1 MCVVPAYEVFRVGY
15 SRLRTRAP
23 IPLFVMSQQFFQNLQ
38 ETQDQVP
45 RKFRFAPFVVLIAL
59 VSYAV
64 IVVAML
70 TAPDTANAMGSTP
83 STKASID
90 TTNSTPWTLPSMPTK
105 CTDAQIA
112 TGIVASCVISKYTD
126 VTKRGWG
133 TPPFPI
139 AADGSLNPGWTGN
152 GWSYSGSPALKD
164 WEAALWKNANKVG
177 TIRAGALQAPPAAL
191 ALFEGFLGEIQ
202 ASGYRITDAIG
213 YNFRCTSNTRKDCVG
228 LTSASLSNHAWGL
241 AIDINVGANPEVRYL
256 PTTDSPTTACSVPMA
271 TNMPQWVVQ
280 TAEKWGLLWGGYGW
294 SGGCVTPAT
303 VKSNVI
309 RDPMHFEF
317 RGSVED
323 AVVIAAANGV
333 SVKRYCSNVV
343 EGGSTVRK
351 CTWQDRPQA
360 GWRTSVP
367 LQGPAGATS
376 ALVNITL
383 TGATQVGYVTAESCD
398 GNVTG
403 ERQWSNGNVSV
414 GATVANL
421 AVVPLDGLGRFCLYN
436 SSPMHTIVDVQ
447 GFFMPSR
454 LADSKAT
461 KFTPFSPSR
470 VLDTRKVGGKV
481 AASALKEVAVN
492 GVLKDAVAILTNL
505 TVTGTS
511 SEGYLAGDSCSKLSS
526 NAPDS
531 SNLNFSSQDTV
542 ANLAVVNLGQMS
554 QGLGFCTWANQELH
568 QIVDIQGVFTPG
580 ASGMWGFNLEPQR
593 RLVDTRKCVTDCAEV
608 FRPGAMIKLKAPAGA
623 SAVLVNLT
631 LTDAANSSFVIADRC
646 STLTPSTETP
656 SNANVAVGR
665 VAANLA
671 VVPVDVDGTFCVY
684 TSSATRVI
692 VDIQGTF
699 SPSADLRFIPVSSVR
714 RFDSRKLAN

>member
-1 MCVVPAYEVFRVGY
+1 
-15 SRLRTRAP
+15 
-23 IPLFVMSQQFFQNLQ
+23 MSQQFFQNLQ
-38 ETQDQVP
+38 ETQNQAP

-70 TAPDTANAMGSTP
+70 TAPNTANAMGSTP

-105 CTDAQIA
+105 CTEVQIA
-112 TGIVASCVISKYTD
+112 TGDVASCVITKYTD
-126 VTKRGWG
+126 VTKTGWG

-139 AADGSLNPGWTGN
+139 AADGSLNPGWKSN
-152 GWSYSGSPALKD
+152 GWAYSGSPALKD

-228 LTSASLSNHAWGL
+228 LTSASLSNHSWGL

-256 PTTDSPTTACSVPMA
+256 PTADSPSTACSVPMA

-294 SGGCVTPAT
+294 SGGCATPAT

-323 AVVIAAANGV
+323 AVKIASVNGV
-333 SVKRYCSNVV
+333 SVKRYCSNVI

-383 TGATQVGYVTAESCD
+383 TGAKEAGYVTAESCD

-436 SSPMHTIVDVQ
+436 SSAMHVIVDAQ
-447 GFFMPSR
+447 GFFMPSH
-454 LADSKAT
+454 LADNKAT
-461 KFTPFSPSR
+461 MFTPLSPTR
-470 VLDTRKVGGKV
+470 VLDTRGSSGKV
-481 AASALKEVAVN
+481 VALSEN
-492 GVLKDAVAILTNL
+492 GVVVAHAPAGSVAMLSNI
-505 TVTGTS
+505 TVTGTVGA
-511 SEGYLAGDSCSKLSS
+511 GYLTADSCENLQPGEQTRS
-526 NAPDS
+526 NI
-531 SNLNFSSQDTV
+531 NFGNDDTV
-542 ANLAVVNLGQMS
+542 ANLAVVPM
-554 QGLGFCTWANQELH
+554 GLVGDKRGFCTLSNAGLNQV
-568 QIVDIQGVFTPG
+568 IDVQGVFAPSPVG
-580 ASGMWGFNLEPQR
+580 QWGYSPAQPS
-593 RLVDTRKCVTDCAEV
+593 RLIDTRQCTSNCADV
-608 FRPGAMIKLKAPAGA
+608 FKAGAVIKMAAPAGA
-623 SAVLVNLT
+623 SAVLINLT
-631 LTDAANSSFVIADRC
+631 LTDAKAAGYATADKC
-646 STLTPSTETP
+646 STLVPGP
-656 SNANVAVGR
+656 QAQSNANVTVGR
-665 VAANLA
+665 SVANLA
-671 VVPVDVDGTFCVY
+671 VVPVDADGTFCIY

-692 VDIQGTF
+692 VDVQGTF

-714 RFDSRKLAN
+714 RLDSRKVAN

>member
-1 MCVVPAYEVFRVGY
+1 M
-15 SRLRTRAP
+15 
-23 IPLFVMSQQFFQNLQ
+23 
-38 ETQDQVP
+38 QDHLP

-64 IVVAML
+64 IVIAML
-70 TAPDTANAMGSTP
+70 TAPDTAQAKGSAP
-83 STKASID
+83 ATKVAID
-90 TTNSTPWTLPSMPTK
+90 TSNSTPWTLPSMPAR
-105 CTDAQIA
+105 CTDVQIA
-112 TGIVASCVISKYTD
+112 AGDVASCLISKYNGAA
-126 VTKRGWG
+126 KNGWG

-139 AADGSLNPGWTGN
+139 AADGTLNAGWKSN
-152 GWSYSGSPALKD
+152 GWEYSGSPALMD
-164 WEAALWKNANKVG
+164 WEAALWKNADKVG
-177 TIRAGALQAPPAAL
+177 TIRAGRIQAPPAAL

-202 ASGYRITDAIG
+202 ANGYRITDAIS
-213 YNFRCTSNTRKDCVG
+213 YNYRCTSNTRKDCVG

-241 AIDINVGANPEVRYL
+241 GIDINVGANPEVRYF
-256 PTTDSPTTACSVPMA
+256 PTADSPTTACSVPMA
-271 TNMPQWVVQ
+271 TNLPQWVVQ

-294 SGGCVTPAT
+294 SGGCTTPET
-303 VKSNVI
+303 VKSSVI

-317 RGSVED
+317 RGTVED
-323 AVVIAAANGV
+323 AVKIASVNGV

-343 EGGSTVRK
+343 EAGTTIRK

-383 TGATQVGYVTAESCD
+383 TGASETGYVAAESCD

-403 ERQWSNGNVSV
+403 DRAWSNGNVAV

-421 AVVPLDGLGRFCLYN
+421 AVVPLDALGRFCLYN
-436 SSPMHTIVDVQ
+436 STPMHMIVDAQ

-454 LADSKAT
+454 LAGSDAT
-461 KFTPFSPSR
+461 RFTPLVPTR
-470 VLDTRKVGGKV
+470 VLDTRKIGSKV
-481 AASALKEVAVN
+481 LASGLREILVN
-492 GVLKDAVAILTNL
+492 GIPKDSVALLTNL
-505 TVTGTS
+505 TVTATA
-511 SEGYLAGDSCSKLSS
+511 SEGYLAGESCDKLSS
-526 NAPDS
+526 NAPES
-531 SNLNFSSQDTV
+531 SNLNFSSNDTV
-542 ANLAVVNLGQMS
+542 ANLAVVTLGNLS
-554 QGLGFCTWANQELH
+554 QGAGFCTWSNQGLH

-580 ASGMWGFNLEPQR
+580 SSGMWGFNLEPQR

-646 STLTPSTETP
+646 STLMPSTETP

-671 VVPVDVDGTFCVY
+671 VVPVDVDGSFCVY

-714 RFDSRKLAN
+714 RFDSRKVAN

>member
-1 MCVVPAYEVFRVGY
+1 
-15 SRLRTRAP
+15 
-23 IPLFVMSQQFFQNLQ
+23 MSQQFFQNLQ
-38 ETQDQVP
+38 ETQDQAP

-70 TAPDTANAMGSTP
+70 TAPNTANAMGLTP

-126 VTKRGWG
+126 VTKTGWG

-139 AADGSLNPGWTGN
+139 AADGTLNPGWKSN
-152 GWSYSGSPALKD
+152 GWAYSGSPALKD
-164 WEAALWKNANKVG
+164 WEAAMWKSANKVG

-202 ASGYRITDAIG
+202 TSGYRITDAIG

-228 LTSASLSNHAWGL
+228 LTSASLSNHSWGL
-241 AIDINVGANPEVRYL
+241 AIDINVGANPEVRYR

-323 AVVIAAANGV
+323 AVKIASVNGV
-333 SVKRYCSNVV
+333 SVKRYCSNVI

-403 ERQWSNGNVSV
+403 ERQWSNGNVAV

-436 SSPMHTIVDVQ
+436 SSAMHVIVDAQ

-454 LADSKAT
+454 LADNKAT
-461 KFTPFSPSR
+461 MFTPLSPTR
-470 VLDTRKVGGKV
+470 VLDTRSSNGKV
-481 AASALKEVAVN
+481 VALSEN
-492 GVLKDAVAILTNL
+492 GVVVAHAPAGSVAMLSNI
-505 TVTGTS
+505 TVTGTAGA
-511 SEGYLAGDSCSKLSS
+511 GYLTADSCENLQPGEQTRS
-526 NAPDS
+526 NI
-531 SNLNFSSQDTV
+531 NFGNDDTV
-542 ANLAVVNLGQMS
+542 ANLAVVPM
-554 QGLGFCTWANQELH
+554 GLVGDKPGFCTLSNAGLNQV
-568 QIVDIQGVFTPG
+568 IDVQGVFAPSPVG
-580 ASGMWGFNLEPQR
+580 QWGYSPAQPS
-593 RLVDTRKCVTDCAEV
+593 RLIDTRQCTSNCADV
-608 FRPGAMIKLKAPAGA
+608 FKAGAVIKMAAPAGA
-623 SAVLVNLT
+623 SAVLINLT
-631 LTDAANSSFVIADRC
+631 LTDAKAAGYATADKC
-646 STLTPSTETP
+646 STLVPGP
-656 SNANVAVGR
+656 QAQSNANVSVGR
-665 VAANLA
+665 SVANMA
-671 VVPVDVDGTFCVY
+671 VVPVDADGTFCVY

-692 VDIQGTF
+692 VDVQGTF
-699 SPSADLRFIPVSSVR
+699 SPSGDLRFIPVSSVR
-714 RFDSRKLAN
+714 RFDSRGMAN

>member
-1 MCVVPAYEVFRVGY
+1 
-15 SRLRTRAP
+15 
-23 IPLFVMSQQFFQNLQ
+23 
-38 ETQDQVP
+38 
-45 RKFRFAPFVVLIAL
+45 
-59 VSYAV
+59 
-64 IVVAML
+64 
-70 TAPDTANAMGSTP
+70 
-83 STKASID
+83 
-90 TTNSTPWTLPSMPTK
+90 
-105 CTDAQIA
+105 
-112 TGIVASCVISKYTD
+112 
-126 VTKRGWG
+126 
-133 TPPFPI
+133 
-139 AADGSLNPGWTGN
+139 
-152 GWSYSGSPALKD
+152 
-164 WEAALWKNANKVG
+164 
-177 TIRAGALQAPPAAL
+177 
-191 ALFEGFLGEIQ
+191 
-202 ASGYRITDAIG
+202 
-213 YNFRCTSNTRKDCVG
+213 
-228 LTSASLSNHAWGL
+228 
-241 AIDINVGANPEVRYL
+241 
-256 PTTDSPTTACSVPMA
+256 
-271 TNMPQWVVQ
+271 
-280 TAEKWGLLWGGYGW
+280 
-294 SGGCVTPAT
+294 

-323 AVVIAAANGV
+323 AMKIASVNGV
-333 SVKRYCSNVV
+333 SVKRYCSNVI

-403 ERQWSNGNVSV
+403 ERQWSNGNVAV

-436 SSPMHTIVDVQ
+436 SSPMHMIVDVQ
-447 GFFMPSR
+447 GFFMPSA
-454 LADSKAT
+454 LSDSKAT

-481 AASALKEVAVN
+481 AASSIKEVAVN

-511 SEGYLAGDSCSKLSS
+511 SEGYLAGDSCAKLSS

-531 SNLNFSSQDTV
+531 SNLNFSSRDTV

-580 ASGMWGFNLEPQR
+580 NSGMWGFNLEPQR

-608 FRPGAMIKLKAPAGA
+608 FRPGAVIRLKAPAGA

-646 STLTPSTETP
+646 STLSPSTETP
-656 SNANVAVGR
+656 SNANVTVGR

-671 VVPVDVDGTFCVY
+671 VVPVDADGSFCVY

-714 RFDSRKLAN
+714 RLDSRKVAN

>member
-1 MCVVPAYEVFRVGY
+1 
-15 SRLRTRAP
+15 
-23 IPLFVMSQQFFQNLQ
+23 MSQQFFQNLQ

-90 TTNSTPWTLPSMPTK
+90 TTNSTSWTLPSMPPK

-126 VTKRGWG
+126 VTKTGWG

-139 AADGSLNPGWTGN
+139 AADGTLNPGWKSN
-152 GWSYSGSPALKD
+152 GWAYSGSPALKD

-228 LTSASLSNHAWGL
+228 LTSASLSNHSWGL

-333 SVKRYCSNVV
+333 SVKRYCSNVI

-436 SSPMHTIVDVQ
+436 SSAMHTIVDVQ

-461 KFTPFSPSR
+461 KFTPLSPTR
-470 VLDTRKVGGKV
+470 VLDTRNAGGKV
-481 AASALKEVAVN
+481 VALSENGVAVAHAPA
-492 GVLKDAVAILTNL
+492 GSVAVLSNI
-505 TVTGTS
+505 TVTGTD
-511 SEGYLAGDSCSKLSS
+511 EGGYLTADSCENLQLGEQARS
-526 NAPDS
+526 NI
-531 SNLNFSSQDTV
+531 NFGNDDTV
-542 ANLAVVNLGQMS
+542 ANLAVVPM
-554 QGLGFCTWANQELH
+554 GLVGDKPGFCTLANAGLN
-568 QIVDIQGVFTPG
+568 QIIDVQGVFAPSPVG
-580 ASGMWGFNLEPQR
+580 QWGYSPAAPS
-593 RLVDTRKCVTDCAEV
+593 RLIDTRKCLDLCADV
-608 FRPGAMIKLKAPAGA
+608 FKVGAVIKLTAPVGA
-623 SAVLVNLT
+623 SAVLINLT
-631 LTDAANSSFVIADRC
+631 LTDAKAAGYATADKC
-646 STLTPSTETP
+646 STLVPGP
-656 SNANVAVGR
+656 QAQSNANVTVGR

-714 RFDSRKLAN
+714 RFDSRQLAN

>member
-1 MCVVPAYEVFRVGY
+1 
-15 SRLRTRAP
+15 
-23 IPLFVMSQQFFQNLQ
+23 MSQQFFQNLQ

-126 VTKRGWG
+126 VTKIGWG

-139 AADGSLNPGWTGN
+139 AADGSLSPGWRSN
-152 GWSYSGSPALKD
+152 GWAYSGSPALKD

-228 LTSASLSNHAWGL
+228 LTSASLSNHSWGL

-256 PTTDSPTTACSVPMA
+256 PTANSPTTACSVPMA

-436 SSPMHTIVDVQ
+436 SSAMHVIVDAQ

-454 LADSKAT
+454 LADNKAT
-461 KFTPFSPSR
+461 MFTPLSPTR
-470 VLDTRKVGGKV
+470 VLDTRSSNGKV
-481 AASALKEVAVN
+481 VALSEN
-492 GVLKDAVAILTNL
+492 GVVVAHAPAGSVAMLSNI
-505 TVTGTS
+505 TVTGTVGA
-511 SEGYLAGDSCSKLSS
+511 GYLTADSCENLQPGEQTRS
-526 NAPDS
+526 NI
-531 SNLNFSSQDTV
+531 NFGNDDTV
-542 ANLAVVNLGQMS
+542 ANLAVVPM
-554 QGLGFCTWANQELH
+554 GLVGDKPGFCTLSNAGLNQV
-568 QIVDIQGVFTPG
+568 IDVQGVFAPSPVG
-580 ASGMWGFNLEPQR
+580 QWGYSPAQPS
-593 RLVDTRKCVTDCAEV
+593 RLIDTRQCTSNCADV
-608 FRPGAMIKLKAPAGA
+608 FKAGAVIKMAAPAGA
-623 SAVLVNLT
+623 SAVLINLT
-631 LTDAANSSFVIADRC
+631 LTDAKVAGYATADKC
-646 STLTPSTETP
+646 STLVPGP
-656 SNANVAVGR
+656 QAQSNANVTVGR
-665 VAANLA
+665 SVANLA
-671 VVPVDVDGTFCVY
+671 VVPVDADGAFCIY

-692 VDIQGTF
+692 VDVQGTF

-714 RFDSRKLAN
+714 RFDSRGTAN

>member
-126 VTKRGWG
+126 VTKIGWG

-139 AADGSLNPGWTGN
+139 AADGSLNPGWRSN
-152 GWSYSGSPALKD
+152 GWAYSGSPALKD

-228 LTSASLSNHAWGL
+228 LTSASLSNHSWGL

-256 PTTDSPTTACSVPMA
+256 PTANSPTTACSVPMA

-294 SGGCVTPAT
+294 SGGCTTPAT
-303 VKSNVI
+303 MKSSVI

-317 RGSVED
+317 RGTVEA
-323 AVVIAAANGV
+323 AVKIAAVNGV
-333 SVKRYCSNVV
+333 FVEHYCSDVV
-343 EGGSTVRK
+343 ESGVTVHK
-351 CTWQDRPQA
+351 CIWADRPQA

-367 LQGPAGATS
+367 LHGPAGATS

-383 TGATQVGYVTAESCD
+383 TGASDSGYVTAESCD

-403 ERQWSNGNVSV
+403 VRKWSNVNIEV
-414 GATVANL
+414 GATTSNLATVPLDAWGRFCVYNSSSMHIIVDVQGFFLPSRLAGNTGSKYTPLTPARVLDTRTSGGVVKALQRNGVAVGQVPVGSIAVLSNITVTGTQDAGQLTAGSCESLKAGEQTRSNISFGKNDTFANL
-421 AVVPLDGLGRFCLYN
+421 AVVPLGLVG
-436 SSPMHTIVDVQ
+436 
-447 GFFMPSR
+447 
-454 LADSKAT
+454 T
-461 KFTPFSPSR
+461 KP
-470 VLDTRKVGGKV
+470 
-481 AASALKEVAVN
+481 
-492 GVLKDAVAILTNL
+492 
-505 TVTGTS
+505 
-511 SEGYLAGDSCSKLSS
+511 
-526 NAPDS
+526 
-531 SNLNFSSQDTV
+531 
-542 ANLAVVNLGQMS
+542 
-554 QGLGFCTWANQELH
+554 GFCTVSSVRLN
-568 QIVDIQGVFTPG
+568 QIVDTQGVFAPSPIGQWGYSAITPT
-580 ASGMWGFNLEPQR
+580 
-593 RLVDTRKCVTDCAEV
+593 RLIDTRNCVKKCGQLFKA
-608 FRPGAMIKLKAPAGA
+608 GAVIKLHAPAGA
-623 SAVLVNLT
+623 SAVQINLT
-631 LTDAANSSFVIADRC
+631 LTGAN
-646 STLTPSTETP
+646 
-656 SNANVAVGR
+656 AVGYATADKCSR
-665 VAANLA
+665 IPISSQAQSNINIKVGQIASNLA
-671 VVPVDVDGTFCVY
+671 VVPVDADGTFCVY
-684 TSSATRVI
+684 TSSAIRVI
-692 VDIQGTF
+692 VDVQGTF
-699 SPSADLRFIPVSSVR
+699 SPSGDLRFIPVSSVR
-714 RFDSRKLAN
+714 RFDSRGMAN

>member
-1 MCVVPAYEVFRVGY
+1 
-15 SRLRTRAP
+15 
-23 IPLFVMSQQFFQNLQ
+23 MSQQFFQNLQ
-38 ETQDQVP
+38 ETQNQAP

-70 TAPDTANAMGSTP
+70 TAPNTANAMGSTP

-105 CTDAQIA
+105 CTEVQIA
-112 TGIVASCVISKYTD
+112 TGDVASCVITKYTD
-126 VTKRGWG
+126 VTKTGWG

-139 AADGSLNPGWTGN
+139 AADGSLNPGWKSN
-152 GWSYSGSPALKD
+152 GWAYSGSPALKD

-228 LTSASLSNHAWGL
+228 LTSASLSNHSWGL

-256 PTTDSPTTACSVPMA
+256 PTADSPSTACSVPMA

-294 SGGCVTPAT
+294 SGGCATPAT

-323 AVVIAAANGV
+323 AVKIASVNGV
-333 SVKRYCSNVV
+333 SVKRYCSNVI

-383 TGATQVGYVTAESCD
+383 TGAKEAGYVTAESCD

-436 SSPMHTIVDVQ
+436 SSAMHVIVDAQ

-454 LADSKAT
+454 LADDKAT
-461 KFTPFSPSR
+461 MFTPLSPTR
-470 VLDTRKVGGKV
+470 VLDTRSSNGKV
-481 AASALKEVAVN
+481 VALSEN
-492 GVLKDAVAILTNL
+492 GVVVAHAPAGSVAMLSNI
-505 TVTGTS
+505 TVTGTVGA
-511 SEGYLAGDSCSKLSS
+511 GYLTADSCENLQPGEQTRS
-526 NAPDS
+526 NI
-531 SNLNFSSQDTV
+531 NFGNDDTV
-542 ANLAVVNLGQMS
+542 ANLAVVPM
-554 QGLGFCTWANQELH
+554 GLVGDKRGFCTLSNAGLNQV
-568 QIVDIQGVFTPG
+568 IDVQGVFAPSPVG
-580 ASGMWGFNLEPQR
+580 QWGYSPAQPS
-593 RLVDTRKCVTDCAEV
+593 RLIDTRQCTSYCADV
-608 FRPGAMIKLKAPAGA
+608 FKAGAVIKMAAPAGA
-623 SAVLVNLT
+623 SAVLINLT
-631 LTDAANSSFVIADRC
+631 LTDAKAAGYATADKC
-646 STLTPSTETP
+646 STLVPGP
-656 SNANVAVGR
+656 QAQSNANVTVGR
-665 VAANLA
+665 SVANLA
-671 VVPVDVDGTFCVY
+671 VVPVDADGTFCIY

-692 VDIQGTF
+692 VDVQGTF

-714 RFDSRKLAN
+714 RLDSRKVAN

>member
-1 MCVVPAYEVFRVGY
+1 
-15 SRLRTRAP
+15 
-23 IPLFVMSQQFFQNLQ
+23 MSQQFFQNLQ
-38 ETQDQVP
+38 ETQDQAP
-45 RKFRFAPFVVLIAL
+45 RKFRFAPFVVLIGL

-64 IVVAML
+64 IVIAML
-70 TAPDTANAMGSTP
+70 TAPEAANAQGLTP
-83 STKASID
+83 SAKVAID
-90 TTNSTPWTLPSMPTK
+90 TTNSTPWTSPSMPTK
-105 CTDAQIA
+105 CTEVQIA
-112 TGIVASCVISKYTD
+112 TGDVASCVITKYTD
-126 VTKRGWG
+126 VTKTGWG

-139 AADGSLNPGWTGN
+139 AADGSLNPGWKSN
-152 GWSYSGSPALKD
+152 GWAYSGSPALKD

-202 ASGYRITDAIG
+202 VSGYRITDAIG

-228 LTSASLSNHAWGL
+228 LTSASLSNHSWGL

-256 PTTDSPTTACSVPMA
+256 PTADSPSTACSVPMA

-294 SGGCVTPAT
+294 SGGCATPAT

-323 AVVIAAANGV
+323 AVIIAAANGV
-333 SVKRYCSNVV
+333 TVKRYCSNVI

-383 TGATQVGYVTAESCD
+383 TGATQVGYVTVESCD

-403 ERQWSNGNVSV
+403 EREWSNGNVSV

-436 SSPMHTIVDVQ
+436 SSAMHVIVDAQ

-461 KFTPFSPSR
+461 MFTPLSPTR
-470 VLDTRKVGGKV
+470 VLDTRSSGGKV
-481 AASALKEVAVN
+481 VALSENGVAVAHAPAASVAVLSN
-492 GVLKDAVAILTNL
+492 I
-505 TVTGTS
+505 TVTGTVG
-511 SEGYLAGDSCSKLSS
+511 EGYLTADSCENLQLGEQTRS
-526 NAPDS
+526 NI
-531 SNLNFSSQDTV
+531 NFGNDDTV
-542 ANLAVVNLGQMS
+542 ANLAVVPM
-554 QGLGFCTWANQELH
+554 GLVGDKPGFCTLANAGLN
-568 QIVDIQGVFTPG
+568 QIIDVQGVFAPSPVG
-580 ASGMWGFNLEPQR
+580 QWGYSPAVPS
-593 RLVDTRKCVTDCAEV
+593 RLIDTRKCLDICADV
-608 FRPGAMIKLKAPAGA
+608 FKVGAVIKMTAPVGA
-623 SAVLVNLT
+623 SAVLINLT
-631 LTDAANSSFVIADRC
+631 LTDAKASGYATAGKC
-646 STLTPSTETP
+646 STLVPGQQAQ

-671 VVPVDVDGTFCVY
+671 VVPVDADGSFCVY

-714 RFDSRKLAN
+714 RFDSRGMAN

>member
-1 MCVVPAYEVFRVGY
+1 
-15 SRLRTRAP
+15 
-23 IPLFVMSQQFFQNLQ
+23 MSQQFFQNLQ

-64 IVVAML
+64 VVVAML

-90 TTNSTPWTLPSMPTK
+90 TTDSTPWTLPSMPTK

-228 LTSASLSNHAWGL
+228 LTSASLSNHSWGL
-241 AIDINVGANPEVRYL
+241 AIDINVGANPEVRYR

-294 SGGCVTPAT
+294 SGGCITPAT

-323 AVVIAAANGV
+323 AVKIAAVNGV
-333 SVKRYCSNVV
+333 SVKRYCSNVI

-360 GWRTSVP
+360 GWRTSIP

-383 TGATQVGYVTAESCD
+383 TGAKAAGYVTAESCD

-403 ERQWSNGNVSV
+403 ERQWSNGNVSI
-414 GATVANL
+414 GTTVANL

-436 SSPMHTIVDVQ
+436 SSEMHVIVDVQ
-447 GFFMPSR
+447 GYFMPSR
-454 LADSKAT
+454 LAGSSAT
-461 KFTPFSPSR
+461 KFTPLSPTR
-470 VLDTRKVGGKV
+470 VLDTRINGGKV
-481 AASALKEVAVN
+481 VSLSEN
-492 GVLKDAVAILTNL
+492 GVVVAHAPAGSVAMLSNI
-505 TVTGTS
+505 TVTGTTGA
-511 SEGYLAGDSCSKLSS
+511 GYLTADSCENLQAGEQTRS
-526 NAPDS
+526 NI
-531 SNLNFSSQDTV
+531 NFGKDDTV
-542 ANLAVVNLGQMS
+542 ANLAVVPVGAI
-554 QGLGFCTWANQELH
+554 GDKRGFCTIANSSLN
-568 QIVDIQGVFTPG
+568 QIIDVQGVFAPG
-580 ASGMWGFNLEPQR
+580 PVGQWGYSSAQPS
-593 RLVDTRKCVTDCAEV
+593 RLIDTRHCGSNCAEV
-608 FRPGAMIKLKAPAGA
+608 FKAGAVIKLTAPAGA
-623 SAVLVNLT
+623 SAVLINLT
-631 LTDAANSSFVIADRC
+631 LTDAKAAGYATADKC
-646 STLTPSTETP
+646 STLVPGP
-656 SNANVAVGR
+656 QAQSNANVSVGR
-665 VAANLA
+665 SVANMA
-671 VVPVDVDGTFCVY
+671 VVPVDADGTFCVY

-692 VDIQGTF
+692 VDVQGTF
-699 SPSADLRFIPVSSVR
+699 SPSGNLRFIPVSSVR
-714 RFDSRKLAN
+714 RFDSRGMAN